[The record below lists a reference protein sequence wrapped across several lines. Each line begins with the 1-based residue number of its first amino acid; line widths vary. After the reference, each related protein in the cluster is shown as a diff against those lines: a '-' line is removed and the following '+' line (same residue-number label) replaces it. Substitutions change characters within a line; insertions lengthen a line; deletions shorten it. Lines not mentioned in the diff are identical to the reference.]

1 MLDCPT
7 MEDLFYSIFEGL
19 PRLGPGDDTSTRK
32 AFYSLPVFSQNSNIL
47 DIGCGTGIQTIELAR
62 LSPSQILALD
72 NHEPYLRRLSQRA
85 KEEKLERKITAI
97 KGDMHNLPF
106 SEAEF
111 DLIWSEGSI
120 YIIGFEKGLREWRKY
135 LKTGGYLVIT
145 ELIWIHDQ
153 PPKEAAEFWAKEYP
167 SMVSDQECKIRIKK
181 SGFQLIRDFLLPRE
195 AWWEGYYQPLEQRVI
210 QLKKEYADHPSMLD
224 LLKLVETEIRIY
236 KEFNTYFGYAFYIMK
251 KQPDQ

>member
-1 MLDCPT
+1 

-19 PRLGPGDDTSTRK
+19 PRLGPGDDASTRK
-32 AFYSLPVFSQNSNIL
+32 AFYSLPAFSQQAHIL
-47 DIGCGTGIQTIELAR
+47 DIGCGTGNQTLELAR
-62 LSPSQILALD
+62 LSPSQVLALD

-85 KEEKLERKITAI
+85 RKENLGKKITTI

-135 LKTGGYLVIT
+135 LKSRGYLVIT
-145 ELIWIHDQ
+145 ELIWLHDQ
-153 PPKEAAEFWAKEYP
+153 PPREATDFWGNEYP
-167 SMVSDQECKIRIKK
+167 DMQSDGECKDRINQ

-195 AWWEGYYQPLEQRVI
+195 AWWEGYYQPLEQQVI
-210 QLKKEYADHPSMLD
+210 HLKKEYAGHPSMLN
-224 LLKLVETEIRIY
+224 LLDLVETEIRIY
-236 KEFNTYFGYAFYIMK
+236 KEYNAHFGYAFYIMQK
-251 KQPDQ
+251 VS